1 MHRMKIAAI
10 FTGGTIGSLVS
21 PESVDLDADPPRR
34 VLESWQGSHPG
45 AQVEFVVSDPLRLLS
60 EDANPG
66 HWERLARHIRR
77 RIDARADAVIV
88 LHGSDTLPWTACAL
102 AFAFQGIPIPIVLVA
117 ADLPLDNPASN
128 GQANFD
134 AAMAF
139 VRDEGLPGVFVVW
152 TNPGEPPTVHLGT
165 RLEPADPFD
174 DRFRSILGKSFGHFE
189 EGRFVRNSQPGNPS
203 REEVS
208 RGHDAM
214 VWTASCRRLES
225 SPSLFARRLLVLPC
239 HPGLDTGRISLD
251 SGWQGILQLPF
262 HSGTASSLEGEA
274 SVLDLARRAR
284 DHGIPFVLGPT
295 RSRAVPYAS
304 TTRLLEAGAKLLPPM
319 SLPAA
324 QVKLMLLL
332 GTQGHLA
339 GYDASLAFEQV

>member
-1 MHRMKIAAI
+1 MKIAAV
-10 FTGGTIGSLVS
+10 FTGGTIGSLATT
-21 PESVDLDADPPRR
+21 ESVQLDEEPPRR
-34 VLESWQGSHPG
+34 VLESWLGSHPDTD
-45 AQVEFVVSDPLRLLS
+45 VEFVVSEPLRLLS
-60 EDANPG
+60 EDANPD
-66 HWERLARHIRR
+66 HWERLVRHIRKR
-77 RIDARADAVIV
+77 VDARVDAVVV

-102 AFAFQGIPIPIVLVA
+102 AFALQGLSVPIVLVA
-117 ADLPLDNPASN
+117 ADLPLDDPASN
-128 GQANFD
+128 GQTNFD

-139 VRDEGLPGVFVVW
+139 IREETLPGVFVAW
-152 TNPGEPPTVHLGT
+152 TNPDEAPTIHLGT
-165 RLEPADPFD
+165 RLEPADTFD
-174 DRFRSILGKSFGHFE
+174 DRFHSVRSRFFGQFR
-189 EGRFVRNSQPGNPS
+189 EGRFVRNSEPGNPS

-208 RGHDAM
+208 RGRDPM
-214 VWTASCRRLES
+214 VWSASCRRLES

-251 SGWQGILQLPF
+251 AGWQGILQLPF

-284 DHGIPFVLGPT
+284 DQGIPFVLGPA
-295 RSRAVPYAS
+295 RIRAVPYAS
-304 TTRLLEAGAKLLPPM
+304 TTRLMEAGAKLLPPM

-339 GYDASLAFEQV
+339 GYDVSLAFERV